1 MARARIAR
9 ARNVRGEASR
19 ARILDAAVACLAEDG
34 IEAVRIARVAD
45 AAGVSTGLVH
55 YHFAT
60 REELLAEAI
69 QASFR
74 VAGDVRTSTKYGSGT
89 ALERLQRK
97 IEESLPFPGRRER
110 EWELWVELWLRAVR
124 EPPLRDA
131 AAAVYRQLHWSLRQ
145 LLIDGVDAGEF
156 VVDDPAD
163 LADRVLALIDGYGLR
178 ALLRD
183 PGMPVERAREQLR
196 AALSAELAR
205 AELSE
210 AWPARRGRA
219 PRPA

>member
-1 MARARIAR
+1 MARAQ
-9 ARNVRGEASR
+9 NVRGAATR
-19 ARILDAAVACLAEDG
+19 ARILEAAVDCLAEGG
-34 IEAVRIARVAD
+34 IEALRIARVAE
-45 AAGVSTGLVH
+45 AADVSTALVH

-60 REELLAEAI
+60 REELLSEAF
-69 QASFR
+69 QASFQ
-74 VAGDVRTSTKYGSGT
+74 VAGDVRTSMKYGAGT

-97 IEESLPFPGRRER
+97 LDESLPLPGRRER

-124 EPPLRDA
+124 EPPLRET

-145 LLIDGVDAGEF
+145 LIVDGVEAGEF
-156 VVDDPAD
+156 EVEDPAD

-183 PGMPVERAREQLR
+183 PTMPVERAREQLW
-196 AALSAELAR
+196 AALTRELEA

-210 AWPARRGRA
+210 GPRARRDRA